1 MSVYY
6 SGFSASVESFVNS
19 RKISGAWNETVFGMN
34 IRLFD
39 RYCAEH
45 YPGEA
50 LRQEMVDIWC
60 ARRKT
65 ENVNSC
71 YTRMLVIRLFI
82 GYLRKRGQT
91 DVLAPPALKQNK
103 ERRIPHAFSHEELE
117 RFFRECD
124 QIIPC
129 RGRLSHASELRK
141 ITCPVF
147 FRLLYSSGI
156 RTTEARFLTRSGV
169 DFAQG
174 VLDIQK
180 SKGYD
185 QHYVALHPSMT
196 ELLER
201 YDRAADRLNPEGHTF
216 LNRREGILTHAH
228 GYPITFPCCGKKQT
242 VKRAALSLM
251 ISGIIMPP
259 QISTAGKMMCLNLMT
274 GSIIWQG
281 QWGTAAWNPRCI
293 IILSFRGLRA

>member
-71 YTRMLVIRLFI
+71 YTRTLVIRLFI
-82 GYLRKRGQT
+82 GYLRKCGQT

-103 ERRIPHAFSHEELE
+103 KRRIPHAFSYEELE
-117 RFFRECD
+117 RFFHECD
-124 QIIPC
+124 RIIPWLED
-129 RGRLSHASELRK
+129 GMNIIQISFLLGHASLD
-141 ITCPVF
+141 
-147 FRLLYSSGI
+147 
-156 RTTEARFLTRSGV
+156 TTMRY
-169 DFAQG
+169 
-174 VLDIQK
+174 LDITTDDK
-180 SKGYD
+180 RK
-185 QHYVALHPSMT
+185 ALAT
-196 ELLER
+196 LEGEKEKNVTKKWK
-201 YDRAADRLNPEGHTF
+201 DGNGSLADF
-216 LNRREGILTHAH
+216 
-228 GYPITFPCCGKKQT
+228 CGLKH
-242 VKRAALSLM
+242 
-251 ISGIIMPP
+251 
-259 QISTAGKMMCLNLMT
+259 
-274 GSIIWQG
+274 
-281 QWGTAAWNPRCI
+281 
-293 IILSFRGLRA
+293 

>member
-71 YTRMLVIRLFI
+71 YTRTLVIRLFI

-129 RGRLSHASELRK
+129 RGRLSHASE
-141 ITCPVF
+141 ITAAGSTTSSAGGLDCPLQGHVAF
-147 FRLLYSSGI
+147 PPKGG
-156 RTTEARFLTRSGV
+156 LTNPV
-169 DFAQG
+169 
-174 VLDIQK
+174 
-180 SKGYD
+180 
-185 QHYVALHPSMT
+185 HYVT
-196 ELLER
+196 GG
-201 YDRAADRLNPEGHTF
+201 RLK
-216 LNRREGILTHAH
+216 A
-228 GYPITFPCCGKKQT
+228 
-242 VKRAALSLM
+242 V
-251 ISGIIMPP
+251 
-259 QISTAGKMMCLNLMT
+259 
-274 GSIIWQG
+274 
-281 QWGTAAWNPRCI
+281 
-293 IILSFRGLRA
+293 

>member
-71 YTRMLVIRLFI
+71 YTRTLVIRLFI

-103 ERRIPHAFSHEELE
+103 
-117 RFFRECD
+117 
-124 QIIPC
+124 
-129 RGRLSHASELRK
+129 
-141 ITCPVF
+141 
-147 FRLLYSSGI
+147 
-156 RTTEARFLTRSGV
+156 RTT
-169 DFAQG
+169 
-174 VLDIQK
+174 
-180 SKGYD
+180 
-185 QHYVALHPSMT
+185 HP
-196 ELLER
+196 
-201 YDRAADRLNPEGHTF
+201 
-216 LNRREGILTHAH
+216 
-228 GYPITFPCCGKKQT
+228 PCVQ
-242 VKRAALSLM
+242 
-251 ISGIIMPP
+251 P
-259 QISTAGKMMCLNLMT
+259 
-274 GSIIWQG
+274 
-281 QWGTAAWNPRCI
+281 
-293 IILSFRGLRA
+293 

>member
-71 YTRMLVIRLFI
+71 YTRTLVIRLFI

-103 ERRIPHAFSHEELE
+103 KRRIPHAFSYEELE
-117 RFFRECD
+117 RFFHECD
-124 QIIPC
+124 RIIPWLED
-129 RGRLSHASELRK
+129 GMNIIQISFLLGHASLD
-141 ITCPVF
+141 
-147 FRLLYSSGI
+147 
-156 RTTEARFLTRSGV
+156 TTMRY
-169 DFAQG
+169 
-174 VLDIQK
+174 LDITTDDK
-180 SKGYD
+180 RK
-185 QHYVALHPSMT
+185 ALAT
-196 ELLER
+196 LEGEKEKNVTKKWK
-201 YDRAADRLNPEGHTF
+201 DGNGSLADF
-216 LNRREGILTHAH
+216 
-228 GYPITFPCCGKKQT
+228 CGLKH
-242 VKRAALSLM
+242 
-251 ISGIIMPP
+251 
-259 QISTAGKMMCLNLMT
+259 
-274 GSIIWQG
+274 
-281 QWGTAAWNPRCI
+281 
-293 IILSFRGLRA
+293 

>member
-71 YTRMLVIRLFI
+71 YTRTLVIRLFI

-201 YDRAADRLNPEGHTF
+201 YDRAADRLSPGRTYFFESPG
-216 LNRREGILTHAH
+216 G
-228 GYPITFPCCGKKQT
+228 
-242 VKRAALSLM
+242 
-251 ISGIIMPP
+251 
-259 QISTAGKMMCLNLMT
+259 
-274 GSIIWQG
+274 
-281 QWGTAAWNPRCI
+281 
-293 IILSFRGLRA
+293 

>member
-71 YTRMLVIRLFI
+71 YTRTLVIRLFI

-103 ERRIPHAFSHEELE
+103 KRRIPHAFSYEELE
-117 RFFRECD
+117 RFFHECD
-124 QIIPC
+124 RIIPWLED
-129 RGRLSHASELRK
+129 GMNIIQISFLLGHASLDTTMRYLDITTDDKRK
-141 ITCPVF
+141 ALATLEGEKEKNVTKKWKD
-147 FRLLYSSGI
+147 SSGSS
-156 RTTEARFLTRSGV
+156 A
-169 DFAQG
+169 DF
-174 VLDIQK
+174 
-180 SKGYD
+180 
-185 QHYVALHPSMT
+185 
-196 ELLER
+196 
-201 YDRAADRLNPEGHTF
+201 
-216 LNRREGILTHAH
+216 
-228 GYPITFPCCGKKQT
+228 CGLKH
-242 VKRAALSLM
+242 
-251 ISGIIMPP
+251 
-259 QISTAGKMMCLNLMT
+259 
-274 GSIIWQG
+274 
-281 QWGTAAWNPRCI
+281 
-293 IILSFRGLRA
+293 